1 MLSNKTKLS
10 KDHQDT
16 TPTKVPLC
24 PLGWKTAPS
33 ASSFAHVHTRTSIT
47 SSRTIHISSSSC
59 AKTNSQVQGNK
70 QHAKRDRILKTHTLT
85 VHTGADAFVSMTQ
98 HNL

>member
-33 ASSFAHVHTRTSIT
+33 ASSFAHVHTCR
-47 SSRTIHISSSSC
+47 SRHLEPFTYLPPLALKQIH
-59 AKTNSQVQGNK
+59 KFKETNNM
-70 QHAKRDRILKTHTLT
+70 RNEIEY
-85 VHTGADAFVSMTQ
+85 
-98 HNL
+98 